1 MSKKGNVYWK
11 QKDGTLINVDD
22 MSEDHVRKTLKM
34 MLRNIE
40 RKRLEAVRDRIEKA
54 VPKVREVRLN
64 GDMAQQFNDQQ
75 EQYLLEEDDSDF
87 PY

>member
-22 MSEDHVRKTLKM
+22 MSEDHVRNTLKM
-34 MLRNIE
+34 ILRNIE
-40 RKRLEAVRDRIEKA
+40 RKRLEAVRNRINSIRADFKI
-54 VPKVREVRLN
+54 N